1 MPKTKQHD
9 LVVQSNRL
17 IESRY
22 TLTTLEQRLVLAMTS
37 KINTNDAEFQLY
49 ELTLNELSKLMN
61 IDLPNIYHIIDNV
74 TDKLMKRIIYIED
87 ENGWLKMGWVSS
99 CRYNKNK
106 GTVSFRFSPEL
117 KPYLLHLQREFTQC
131 SLKIITRFQ
140 SIYAVRIYQLI
151 KQYASI
157 GSRVFSVDELRE
169 ILGIEK
175 ETYKEFKE
183 FKRRVLMQAK
193 KEFDDKNNKCDLT
206 FDLETI
212 KDGRKIVRLKF
223 IIVKQS
229 AQQPQSAQPVQAPA
243 AKKHPPLSA
252 EMQEFEQWLKK
263 NDAFMY
269 GFMQEHGPNALMV
282 QAEYRNFLERREE
295 ALQG

>member
-1 MPKTKQHD
+1 M
-9 LVVQSNRL
+9 
-17 IESRY
+17 
-22 TLTTLEQRLVLAMTS
+22 AMTS
-37 KINTNDAEFQLY
+37 KINMNDAEFQLY

-61 IDLPNIYHIIDNV
+61 IDLPNIYHVIDEV
-74 TDKLMKRIIYIED
+74 TDKLMKRIIFIQD

-99 CRYNKNK
+99 CRYNKHK

-131 SLKIITRFQ
+131 SLSIITKFQ

-151 KQYASI
+151 KQYARI
-157 GSRVFSVDELRE
+157 GIRVFSVEELRT

-175 ETYKEFKE
+175 KVYKEFKE

-212 KDGRKIVRLKF
+212 KEGRKIVRLKF
-223 IIVKQS
+223 VIQQISAVK
-229 AQQPQSAQPVQAPA
+229 AQFEPPAPA
-243 AKKHPPLSA
+243 QTAKKHPPLSS

-282 QAEYRNFLERREE
+282 QADYRKFLERREE